1 MVLVAQII
9 VDVPLMQTDRPYSY
23 LIPEAMQDQI
33 ALGMRVHVPFGKGNR
48 LLQGFVIGLEE
59 QEDLR
64 DFPELKPIAE
74 LLDYEPVLNQ
84 DQLDLADQMR
94 HTVFSYKISIL
105 KSMLP
110 GLLNSQYDKV
120 IMATD
125 KLGEEDKQ
133 TFLQGQ
139 DHVLFSQ
146 LSEEQRQA
154 IPRLVQSGR
163 VTVDYLAKDKQNIK
177 TEKHYSVQ
185 KGILE
190 TLAIS
195 QRAKRRLEMRD
206 FLLEKS
212 EPGRVADLH
221 KLFSRD
227 VVKFFIDAG
236 ALVITEVE
244 VNRADSY
251 FEKVEKT
258 DFLEL
263 NAQQAHAVEEM
274 TRQIGQGDKPFL
286 LEGVTGS
293 GKTEVYLHL
302 IERTLAM
309 GKTAIVL
316 VPEISL
322 TPQMTNRF
330 ISRFGDLVAIMHS
343 GLSDGEK
350 FDEWRKVRSGQAK
363 VVVGARSAVFAP
375 LDNIGAII
383 IDEEHEATYKQES
396 NPRYHARDV
405 ALLRAKSHGAVLVLG
420 SATPSIET
428 RARAQKGV

>member
-1 MVLVAQII
+1 
-9 VDVPLMQTDRPYSY
+9 
-23 LIPEAMQDQI
+23 
-33 ALGMRVHVPFGKGNR
+33 
-48 LLQGFVIGLEE
+48 
-59 QEDLR
+59 
-64 DFPELKPIAE
+64 
-74 LLDYEPVLNQ
+74 
-84 DQLDLADQMR
+84 
-94 HTVFSYKISIL
+94 
-105 KSMLP
+105 
-110 GLLNSQYDKV
+110 
-120 IMATD
+120 
-125 KLGEEDKQ
+125 
-133 TFLQGQ
+133 
-139 DHVLFSQ
+139 
-146 LSEEQRQA
+146 
-154 IPRLVQSGR
+154 
-163 VTVDYLAKDKQNIK
+163 
-177 TEKHYSVQ
+177 
-185 KGILE
+185 
-190 TLAIS
+190 
-195 QRAKRRLEMRD
+195 
-206 FLLEKS
+206 
-212 EPGRVADLH
+212 
-221 KLFSRD
+221 
-227 VVKFFIDAG
+227 
-236 ALVITEVE
+236 
-244 VNRADSY
+244 
-251 FEKVEKT
+251 
-258 DFLEL
+258 
-263 NAQQAHAVEEM
+263 M
-274 TRQIGQGDKPFL
+274 TRQIGQGGKPFL

-428 RARAQKGV
+428 RARAQKGVYHFLELTQRLILMPKFLRWKLWTLRTLWAVKRRVILRHLS